1 MVRMEK
7 ARHLRGAVSMEE
19 RRKRLGQYY
28 TIIWFDPKGTHLGK
42 AEVVFQYQQGGSGS
56 RVKRMTKQF
65 PANAGQGTAEF
76 AVVGDDYLKNGR
88 VLAWQATV
96 SRGGQEIASKRSYLW
111 K

>member
-1 MVRMEK
+1 V
-7 ARHLRGAVSMEE
+7 
-19 RRKRLGQYY
+19 
-28 TIIWFDPKGTHLGK
+28 GTGK
-42 AEVVFQYQQGGSGS
+42 VDVVFQYQQGASGS

-65 PANAGQGTAEF
+65 PANAADGTAEF

-111 K
+111 Q